1 MASKGAQGAVSEA
14 TAQQAQQAQQAQ
26 HPQLETFRVSPR
38 LEDRGNDMEIYD
50 ETIKR
55 VFIT

>member
-14 TAQQAQQAQQAQ
+14 TAQQAQQAQ